1 MKKMELKVWYKSK
14 TLWTNIIALIALL
27 VQAQYGFIIL
37 PEEQLAILAV
47 INLILRGLTGSGLQL
62 KDSE

>member
-37 PEEQLAILAV
+37 PEEQIAILAV

>member
-1 MKKMELKVWYKSK
+1 MELKVWYKSK

-37 PEEQLAILAV
+37 PEEQIAILAV

>member
-1 MKKMELKVWYKSK
+1 MELKVWYKSK
-14 TLWTNIIALIALL
+14 TLWTNIIALIVLL

-37 PEEQLAILAV
+37 PEEQIAILAV

>member
-1 MKKMELKVWYKSK
+1 MELKVWYKSK